1 MTRDPQLDHWLAEL
15 GDAIA
20 AGSFV
25 KLMLSKPAAAAGD
38 LKSID
43 VRPIMVKRAL
53 KLSFTYHH
61 QTHDIV
67 KNYTPSEGMGLLAE
81 LLATSFTAARLCTL
95 DADWHLAGA
104 AGKWAVTRHAP
115 TQTEPPE
122 LSHDRAKQRVV
133 GADRPYLHALGITDA
148 KGNVYKTT
156 QDKFRQIGKYIEILD
171 GLIRQLPKRETL
183 RVVDMG
189 AGKGYL
195 TFALYDYLAT
205 RGIRAEVVGVEYRAE
220 LVEHCSSIAQA
231 SQFTGLRFVQGS
243 IADYDC
249 TGSHVVIALHACDT
263 ATDDTIAKAIHASAD
278 LIVVAP
284 CCHKQVRKA
293 MAVTSRGHPL
303 EALLQYGTY
312 VERLAEMVT
321 DGMRAQLMELS
332 GYRTNLFEF
341 IADAHTPKNV
351 MIVALKSDAPVTAK
365 RHGALSASLAAV
377 KEQFGITH
385 HALEQLLLTLP

>member
-1 MTRDPQLDHWLAEL
+1 MTQDSQLDGWLAAL
-15 GDAIA
+15 NDAVA

-25 KLMLSKPAAAAGD
+25 KLTLHKPTAAAGD

-43 VRPIMVKRAL
+43 IRPITVKRML

-61 QTHDIV
+61 QTRDIV
-67 KNYTPSEGMGLLAE
+67 KNYTPQENMELLAE
-81 LLATSFTAARLCTL
+81 LLAAKFTAARLCSL
-95 DADWHLAGA
+95 SADLHLSRA
-104 AGKWAVTRHAP
+104 AGKWTVTRHAP
-115 TQTEPPE
+115 TQTKPPE
-122 LSHDRAKQRVV
+122 LSHDRAKQRVMSSA
-133 GADRPYLHALGITDA
+133 GKPYLHALGITDA

-171 GLIRQLPKRETL
+171 GLIKQLPKRETL

-195 TFALYDYLAT
+195 TFALYDYLTT
-205 RGIRAEVVGVEYRAE
+205 RGMNAEVVGVEHRAD
-220 LVEHCSSIAQA
+220 LVAQCNAIAHA
-231 SQFTGLRFVQGS
+231 SHFTGLRFVQGS

-249 TGSHVVIALHACDT
+249 TGSHIVIALHACDT
-263 ATDDTIAKAIHASAD
+263 ATDDTIYKAIRAQAD

-293 MAVTSRGHPL
+293 MTAAEKNHPL
-303 EALLQYGTY
+303 EMLLQYGTY
-312 VERLAEMVT
+312 VERLAEMLT

-351 MIVALKSDAPVTAK
+351 MIVALKSATPLTAK
-365 RHGALSASLAAV
+365 RRAALSASLAAA
-377 KEQFGITH
+377 KAQFGVTH
-385 HALEQLLLTLP
+385 HALEQLLLSA